1 MVALMARRPRSGP
14 DGSITWQSSSPLSM
28 SSPGSCAEELAVSRR
43 HLRTVLDSYW
53 DHDWRRH
60 QTGDDDSPE
69 DHLWRAASA
78 VADISDALDELRG

>member
-1 MVALMARRPRSGP
+1 MTPAARRL
-14 DGSITWQSSSPLSM
+14 DH
-28 SSPGSCAEELAVSRR
+28 LAVVEPSVDELYHQLREEHALSRR

-60 QTGDDDSPE
+60 HKGDDESPE

-78 VADISDALDELRG
+78 VTDLSDVLDELRG